1 MSNIR
6 VVLAEDHHVVR
17 AAVATFL
24 TKEPDIE
31 VVGEV
36 ADGSA
41 LMDVVEKLKPD
52 VLVLDAHM
60 PGHKVVQS
68 AKKLQLSCPDVK
80 ILVLSAHNR
89 REYVVGLLSAGA
101 AGYVLKDD
109 PPEMLVRA
117 VRRVAG
123 GGEWIS
129 PRVAKVLVKSV
140 RYEDKSTT
148 TTLTDREM
156 QVLELMGRGHKNEEI
171 AEKLV
176 ITTQT
181 VKNHIRSIFRKL
193 GVKSRVEAVL
203 YAINKKLIRP

>member
-1 MSNIR
+1 MSNIK

-36 ADGSA
+36 AEGST
-41 LMDVVEKLKPD
+41 LMEVVKKLKPD
-52 VLVLDAHM
+52 ILILDAHM

-68 AKKLQLSCPDVK
+68 AKALQMNCPDVK
-80 ILVLSAHNR
+80 ILVLSAYNR

-117 VRRVAG
+117 VRKVAA

-140 RYEDKSTT
+140 RHEDKSATT
-148 TTLTDREM
+148 ALTDREM
-156 QVLELMGRGHKNEEI
+156 EVMELMAHGHKNEEI
-171 AEKLV
+171 AERLV

-193 GVKSRVEAVL
+193 GVKTRVEAVL
-203 YAINKKLIRP
+203 YAINNKLIRP

>member
-1 MSNIR
+1 MSNIK

-36 ADGSA
+36 AEGSA
-41 LMDVVEKLKPD
+41 LMEVVEKLKPD
-52 VLVLDAHM
+52 ILILDAHM

-68 AKKLQLSCPDVK
+68 AKALQMHCPDVK
-80 ILVLSAHNR
+80 ILVLSAYNR

-117 VRRVAG
+117 VRKVAA

-140 RYEDKSTT
+140 RHDDKSATT
-148 TTLTDREM
+148 ALTDREM
-156 QVLELMGRGHKNEEI
+156 EVMELMAHGHKNEEI

-193 GVKSRVEAVL
+193 GVKTRVEAVL
-203 YAINKKLIRP
+203 YAINNKLIRP

>member
-1 MSNIR
+1 MSNIK

-36 ADGSA
+36 AEGST
-41 LMDVVEKLKPD
+41 LMDAVEKLRPD
-52 VLVLDAHM
+52 ILILDAHM

-68 AKKLQLSCPDVK
+68 AKALRMNCPDVK
-80 ILVLSAHNR
+80 ILVLSAYNR

-117 VRRVAG
+117 VRKVAA

-140 RYEDKSTT
+140 RHDDKSATT
-148 TTLTDREM
+148 ALTDREM
-156 QVLELMGRGHKNEEI
+156 EVMELMAHGHKNEEI

-181 VKNHIRSIFRKL
+181 VKNHVRSIFRKL
-193 GVKSRVEAVL
+193 GVKTRVEAVL
-203 YAINKKLIRP
+203 YAINNKLIRP

>member
-1 MSNIR
+1 MNNIR

-36 ADGSA
+36 AEGSA
-41 LMDVVEKLKPD
+41 LMDVVERLQPD
-52 VLVLDAHM
+52 ILVLDAHM
-60 PGHKVVQS
+60 PGHRVVQS
-68 AKKLQLSCPDVK
+68 AKTLQASCPDVK
-80 ILVLSAHNR
+80 VLVLSAYNR

-117 VRRVAG
+117 VRKVAA

-140 RYEDKSTT
+140 RHEDKSASS
-148 TTLTDREM
+148 TLTDREM
-156 QVLELMGRGHKNEEI
+156 EVLELMARGHKNEEI

-181 VKNHIRSIFRKL
+181 VKNHVRSIFRKL
-193 GVKSRVEAVL
+193 GVKTRVEAVL
-203 YAINKKLIRP
+203 YAINNKLIRL

>member
-1 MSNIR
+1 MSDIK

-17 AAVATFL
+17 AAVATLL
-24 TKEPDIE
+24 TKEPDII
-31 VVGEV
+31 VIGEV
-36 ADGSA
+36 AEGGE
-41 LMDVVEKLKPD
+41 LMKVLEEMKPD

-68 AKKLQLSCPDVK
+68 AKMLQKSCPDVK
-80 ILVLSAHNR
+80 ILVLSAYNR

-117 VRRVAG
+117 VRQVAA

-140 RYEDKSTT
+140 RHEDKSTT
-148 TTLTDREM
+148 TVLTDREM
-156 QVLELMGRGHKNEEI
+156 DVLELMARGHKNEDI

-181 VKNHIRSIFRKL
+181 VKNHVRSIFRKL
-193 GVKSRVEAVL
+193 GVKTRVEAVL
-203 YAINKKLIRP
+203 YAINNKLIRL